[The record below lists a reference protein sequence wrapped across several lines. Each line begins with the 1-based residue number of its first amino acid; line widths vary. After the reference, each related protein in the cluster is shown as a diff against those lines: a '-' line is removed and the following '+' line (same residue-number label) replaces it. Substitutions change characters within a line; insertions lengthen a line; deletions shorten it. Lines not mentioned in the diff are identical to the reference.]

1 MIFYFSAGS
10 GVDVCNAFSYRE
22 SEEQRLFASYLV
34 NWVAGVKLIVIFLLA
49 LAGHILTGGMGA

>member
-1 MIFYFSAGS
+1 MIFYFSAG
-10 GVDVCNAFSYRE
+10 NAFSYRE